1 MLFLSKRKFYI
12 RFRRRGIWN
21 WVYCWISKASC
32 WNHIYLFSW
41 FGCSDH
47 HPNALSSP
55 FSSLSLSLSLCTSA
69 LSQILISQT
78 LDSLKLQKNPQFHN
92 HPLSLSLSLSVRVLG
107 ALSNPVSVCVRFAF
121 LDLSRSLSFSFLLKF
136 RDPTTVRFLIWRKA
150 SSIYQTISSH
160 LSRPITPGPP
170 KVLPTTTTSPRSS
183 RSLLHSF
190 AFNVYR
196 CFFFFFLL
204 LDLRTYLM
212 DLIDAD
218 SMRGLGLCWSETIS
232 NSLCSTI
239 SFSVFF
245 FNLSFVN

>member
-196 CFFFFFLL
+196 CFFFFSICV
-204 LDLRTYLM
+204 R
-212 DLIDAD
+212 I
-218 SMRGLGLCWSETIS
+218 WWIW
-232 NSLCSTI
+232 
-239 SFSVFF
+239 
-245 FNLSFVN
+245 

>member
-1 MLFLSKRKFYI
+1 M
-12 RFRRRGIWN
+12 
-21 WVYCWISKASC
+21 
-32 WNHIYLFSW
+32 FSW

-55 FSSLSLSLSLCTSA
+55 FSSLSLSVHKCSLSNTDFPNPRFPE
-69 LSQILISQT
+69 T
-78 LDSLKLQKNPQFHN
+78 PKNPQFHN
-92 HPLSLSLSLSVRVLG
+92 HLSLSLSLSLRVLG

-196 CFFFFFLL
+196 CFFFFFTSRFAYVFDGFDRCGFDARFRALL
-204 LDLRTYLM
+204 IWNHL
-212 DLIDAD
+212 
-218 SMRGLGLCWSETIS
+218 
-232 NSLCSTI
+232 
-239 SFSVFF
+239 
-245 FNLSFVN
+245 

>member
-1 MLFLSKRKFYI
+1 MHK
-12 RFRRRGIWN
+12 
-21 WVYCWISKASC
+21 C
-32 WNHIYLFSW
+32 
-41 FGCSDH
+41 
-47 HPNALSSP
+47 
-55 FSSLSLSLSLCTSA
+55 SLSNTDFPNPRFPETPKKPP
-69 LSQILISQT
+69 ISQPP
-78 LDSLKLQKNPQFHN
+78 LS
-92 HPLSLSLSLSVRVLG
+92 LSLSLSLSVRVLG

-218 SMRGLGLCWSETIS
+218 SMRGLGLC
-232 NSLCSTI
+232 
-239 SFSVFF
+239 
-245 FNLSFVN
+245 

>member
-1 MLFLSKRKFYI
+1 MIWLFWPPPKR
-12 RFRRRGIWN
+12 
-21 WVYCWISKASC
+21 SLLT
-32 WNHIYLFSW
+32 LF
-41 FGCSDH
+41 
-47 HPNALSSP
+47 
-55 FSSLSLSLSLCTSA
+55 FSLSLSLSLSLCTSA

-78 LDSLKLQKNPQFHN
+78 LDSLKLQKTPNFTTTSLSFS
-92 HPLSLSLSLSVRVLG
+92 LSLSLSLSVRVLG

-170 KVLPTTTTSPRSS
+170 KVLPTTTTSPCSS

-196 CFFFFFLL
+196 CFFFFFTSRFAYVFDGFDRCGFDARFRALL
-204 LDLRTYLM
+204 IWNHL
-212 DLIDAD
+212 
-218 SMRGLGLCWSETIS
+218 
-232 NSLCSTI
+232 
-239 SFSVFF
+239 
-245 FNLSFVN
+245 